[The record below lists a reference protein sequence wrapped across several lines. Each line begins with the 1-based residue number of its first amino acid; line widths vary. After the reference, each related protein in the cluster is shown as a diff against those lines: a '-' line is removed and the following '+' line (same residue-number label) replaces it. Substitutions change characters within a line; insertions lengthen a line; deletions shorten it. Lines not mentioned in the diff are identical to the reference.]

1 MGYNAIEINGE
12 VKLDLSEDT
21 VTEETLPEGVTA
33 HDSTG
38 EPIVG
43 KMKFVK
49 SINSKTGDVTLGAS
63 DVGADASG
71 TAATAVSKHNTNTEA
86 HNDIRLELQR
96 LNGIIND
103 ILDSEDPNLDE
114 MHEVVAYIKS
124 NKTLI
129 EAITDAKVNVVDII
143 DNLFTNVANRP
154 LSAAQGVVIK
164 GLIDDQKIL
173 IDKFSAW
180 YDENHYV
187 KMTGSFTATNS
198 GGTFEIGRTVQ
209 SKFTWEFT
217 KVPTTLTVGG
227 KSVTPIERGETD
239 ELTFTMSSPGSTSF
253 SIEGVFEGPYGDE
266 PASKTWTYNFQ
277 SKRYWGCAEKPE
289 APKVIDSAFIK
300 SLSRSDFITKTSIS
314 KTFNLNDSTL
324 TKFVWYAYPKRLGKV
339 TFTSGGYAGGFDSPV
354 TVSVTN
360 SYNVTEDYYVYRS
373 TIPGVGDMN
382 IVVSQ
387 EGA

>member
-49 SINSKTGDVTLGAS
+49 SVNGKTGDVTLGAS
-63 DVGADASG
+63 DVGADESG
-71 TAATAVSKHNTNTEA
+71 TATTAVSKHNTNTDA

-124 NKTLI
+124 NKDLI
-129 EAITDAKVNVVDII
+129 AAITDAKVNVADII
-143 DNLFTNVANRP
+143 DDLITNVANRP

-164 GLIDDQKIL
+164 ALIDDQQIL

-198 GGTFEIGRTVQ
+198 GGTSEIGSTVK
-209 SKFTWEFT
+209 STFTWSFS

-227 KSVTPIERGETD
+227 KSVTPAKTGSTD
-239 ELTFTMSSPGSTSF
+239 EQTFTNASQGSKSF
-253 SIEGVFEGPYGDE
+253 SISGTYKGVYGDE
-266 PASKTWTYNFQ
+266 KVSKTWTYNFQ
-277 SKRYWGCAEKPE
+277 NRRYWGVATEPTT
-289 APKVIDSAFIK
+289 INSDFIK
-300 SLSRSDFITKTSIS
+300 SLSNKEFSTSRTKS
-314 KTFNLNDSTL
+314 FNLNDKTSN
-324 TKFVWYAYPKRLGKV
+324 KYIWYAYPKRFGAAS
-339 TFTSGGYAGGFDSPV
+339 FTMGGFAGGFEEAV
-354 TVSVTN
+354 TVSFTN
-360 SYNVTEDYYVYRS
+360 GSGFTEDYYVYRS
-373 TIPGVGDMN
+373 TNPGVGYLD
-382 IVVSQ
+382 IVVK
-387 EGA
+387 